1 MQNERKLLDTCF
13 KPIKNSLNEM
23 KNSDILISFINN
35 INKNILKNKI
45 NEDININNTNEED
58 IIDENEIYRKKYLF
72 AISPILKCIKNF
84 IFKD

>member
-1 MQNERKLLDTCF
+1 
-13 KPIKNSLNEM
+13 M
-23 KNSDILISFINN
+23 KNTYILISFINN

-45 NEDININNTNEED
+45 NEDINTNNLNED
-58 IIDENEIYRKKYLF
+58 DAIDENEIYRKKYLF